1 MAKFTVLALMLVV
14 CGSVQAWG
22 SNYVSP
28 NDRDCIVSRWSRWS
42 RCEYNRAYPT
52 YNSCQFRTR
61 TIRVSPQGNG
71 AACPELVQVRACQP
85 QPVRCEWSAWSQCS
99 SDGSS
104 YRSTRTRTRQCHP
117 FSETEDCEE
126 PVTSRPIPPNPTL
139 PPIQATNPPPTSGGK
154 RKCRRGRRRS
164 GSRSGSSGS
173 DDSSCSDSDDSDS
186 DNGDSDSG
194 NSHPPRSR
202 SRGRSRSRSPV
213 KKSGNNSSNSDRSRS
228 RSKSRSRSGS
238 PDNGGHHNYRTTTRW

>member
-1 MAKFTVLALMLVV
+1 MAKFTVLALMLFV

-22 SNYVSP
+22 SSYVSP
-28 NDRDCIVSRWSRWS
+28 NDRDCVVSRWSRWS

-61 TIRVSPQGNG
+61 TIRVRPQGNG
-71 AACPELVQVRACQP
+71 AVCPELVQVRACQP
-85 QPVRCEWSAWSQCS
+85 QPVSCRWSAWSQCR

-117 FSETEDCEE
+117 FFETEDCEE

-139 PPIQATNPPPTSGGK
+139 PPIQATNPPPSSGGK
-154 RKCRRGRRRS
+154 PKCRRGRRRS

-173 DDSSCSDSDDSDS
+173 DDSSCSDSDGSDSDNSDSDS
-186 DNGDSDSG
+186 D

-202 SRGRSRSRSPV
+202 SRGRSRSRSPA
-213 KKSGNNSSNSDRSRS
+213 KKSGNNSSDSDRSRS
-228 RSKSRSRSGS
+228 RSRSRSS
-238 PDNGGHHNYRTTTRW
+238 DNGGHQNYRTTARW